1 MSTISVERVGA
12 FCKRYGPGRLPGADR
27 PALGAGY
34 AIATAALAAAV
45 AFIVVTG
52 IRTLLIFGSLPIT
65 GGLWYFGLLA
75 IPLVVPAAFVG
86 GAVGWRLLPESMS
99 YRGPPAGVLAS
110 VLTYV
115 VATLLTVATLLVIFL
130 LDGGPE
136 PVRGFVVV
144 GLLYGGFGFV
154 YTFWLT
160 LPIGAVSAWIHEQA
174 VAEH

>member
-1 MSTISVERVGA
+1 MSTATVKTVGSL
-12 FCKRYGPGRLPGADR
+12 CKRYGPGRLPGASR
-27 PALGAGY
+27 PAIGTGY
-34 AIATAALAAAV
+34 AVATAALAAAV

-52 IRTLLIFGSLPIT
+52 VRTLLVFGSLPIT

-75 IPLVVPAAFVG
+75 VPLVVPAAFVG
-86 GAVGWRLLPESMS
+86 GAVAWRLLPEPMS
-99 YRGPPAGVLAS
+99 YRGPLAGLLAT
-110 VLTYV
+110 VLTYL
-115 VATLLTVATLLVIFL
+115 VATLLTVATLLGIFL
-130 LDGGPE
+130 FDGGPE
-136 PVRGFVVV
+136 PVRGSVVL